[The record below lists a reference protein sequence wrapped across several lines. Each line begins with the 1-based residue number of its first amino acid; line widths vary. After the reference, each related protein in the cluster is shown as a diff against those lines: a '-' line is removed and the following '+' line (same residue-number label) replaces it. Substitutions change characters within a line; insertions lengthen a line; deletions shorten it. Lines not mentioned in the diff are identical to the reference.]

1 MEGEV
6 KRLHQSL
13 LEVEALCR
21 ERDEELEELK
31 AVAFN
36 AELEQQQQQ
45 QGEIPDKAQESK
57 ESQEAASLRGEV
69 RALTKK
75 LRAAEAA
82 EKVQAEQAEVHFK
95 AQLKAQME
103 AQEAQVQAQAQAQ
116 TQAQTQAQM
125 QAQTQA
131 DMAQMQTQAQVQ
143 AARVGE
149 LEEQVRQL
157 SELRAAAQAADEQ
170 SSAMQIETQGQV
182 ASLREELSSQESVIQ
197 MLTADRE
204 GSVADLRSSE
214 DKLREVQGQLQVQLR
229 AEQLRAESL
238 GTNEAE
244 AALAQASEAASQA
257 AVLHSLQRELQ
268 ECREQLQR
276 SEGAARVAE
285 AAQQAEGQQQVQ
297 LKTQMETQMEV
308 QQVQMQAQTQA
319 QEQAQVQSVARVGEL
334 EGVVGTLTS
343 KLKDLMQRYAEQKSS
358 SVRAQGQVQVL
369 EAQLAD
375 LTSLAQAKDSEI
387 LGFRMKMERVEQSS
401 SDHRLKA
408 GELADRHSEAQKELT
423 KLREGLG
430 EKQRLLEEALRSCER
445 AEEGQAAAQEQQ
457 KEVLQRLTEAS
468 DRCSQLEGASVSTQ
482 REVGQVHE
490 RQLRGVQEQVAQLQ
504 AELASTSQQL
514 QAGVDSAGSLDNYKK
529 RAQLALKKANAA
541 AATLTLENEQLRS
554 QAEESLARAEEAQ
567 QGAREAAAEE
577 EGARR
582 DLHSAEDKLQQLQEQ
597 GAAESAARAAAEQK
611 HAATVAGRD
620 AKIREL
626 QAALTALTEVQR
638 RPHHMPSSPP
648 PSAPSF
654 TAAPSAAITA
664 KPTEAPA
671 PASPEVLPPVEQLSV
686 QVTPP
691 RLTSWARAAASDND
705 TKSEAEAAAGVG
717 PFPPHAAEEDP
728 FSPFPTGQTDS
739 LVFVARLQTQVEA
752 LRRDLAQRG
761 IDLEAAVQEGQYER
775 DEKRVLKDRVAELV
789 AYLDRAK
796 TREGADAATNME
808 YLKTCVLRFMSSTEA
823 ADRRRLYPVIA
834 ALLKLTPQEVGTVE
848 AALRASEERDN
859 EFQNTLS
866 SIGSFASTSLGS
878 FWGGT

>member
-82 EKVQAEQAEVHFK
+82 EKVQAEQAEV
-95 AQLKAQME
+95 
-103 AQEAQVQAQAQAQ
+103 QAQA
-116 TQAQTQAQM
+116 QAQM

-529 RAQLALKKANAA
+529 RAQLALKKV
-541 AATLTLENEQLRS
+541 R
-554 QAEESLARAEEAQ
+554 
-567 QGAREAAAEE
+567 
-577 EGARR
+577 
-582 DLHSAEDKLQQLQEQ
+582 
-597 GAAESAARAAAEQK
+597 
-611 HAATVAGRD
+611 
-620 AKIREL
+620 
-626 QAALTALTEVQR
+626 
-638 RPHHMPSSPP
+638 PP
-648 PSAPSF
+648 PLSTPPSLSLCFYLPLSLSSSLPLCLSASLPLCLSPSLPLSPSPSLSLSAPLPLSLPLSRLPLLLCSLPCCFF
-654 TAAPSAAITA
+654 TL
-664 KPTEAPA
+664 PT
-671 PASPEVLPPVEQLSV
+671 
-686 QVTPP
+686 T
-691 RLTSWARAAASDND
+691 TS
-705 TKSEAEAAAGVG
+705 
-717 PFPPHAAEEDP
+717 
-728 FSPFPTGQTDS
+728 
-739 LVFVARLQTQVEA
+739 
-752 LRRDLAQRG
+752 
-761 IDLEAAVQEGQYER
+761 Y
-775 DEKRVLKDRVAELV
+775 
-789 AYLDRAK
+789 
-796 TREGADAATNME
+796 
-808 YLKTCVLRFMSSTEA
+808 
-823 ADRRRLYPVIA
+823 LYP
-834 ALLKLTPQEVGTVE
+834 P
-848 AALRASEERDN
+848 
-859 EFQNTLS
+859 LS
-866 SIGSFASTSLGS
+866 QLHHTY
-878 FWGGT
+878 